1 MAAPNRPNP
10 GDARIPCPLCGGLI
24 HPIAGRCKHCKQDL
38 SALRSTRPAAGA
50 ALPAL
55 VAPASGPAP
64 APAPV
69 AAAPSAPMAMPMP
82 TPVPAPPPSPYANG
96 ASNGHYAPP
105 GLVGA
110 LANGH
115 DAAHPILP
123 PRPTGRMITAPQAA
137 GWWKSWPMIVIV
149 LAGIAI
155 VIAVV
160 LMVWPPGA
168 SAKTTQTVEPPP
180 APERMDTNPL
190 PQTHGSIT
198 PPQKAPTQIPDDP
211 TPPPS
216 QSGGTQTQLAILDH
230 ACDRLMA
237 CGNDAAETFCDT
249 AKTLAQALGVQ
260 PGPPSCQAGVRC
272 IARIDRVSCTASA
285 VDVQRLMNDPDCA
298 EALTKC

>member
-55 VAPASGPAP
+55 VS
-64 APAPV
+64 APV
-69 AAAPSAPMAMPMP
+69 PVEVAPPVATP
-82 TPVPAPPPSPYANG
+82 TPVPAPPPPSPYANG

-105 GLVGA
+105 GMAA

-115 DAAHPILP
+115 DVAHPILP
-123 PRPTGRMITAPQAA
+123 PRPTGRMITAPQSA

-149 LAGIAI
+149 LAGVAI

-168 SAKTTQTVEPPP
+168 SDKGTQTVVPP

-216 QSGGTQTQLAILDH
+216 SGGAAGTQTQLAVLDH
-230 ACDRLMA
+230 VCDRLMA

-249 AKTLAQALGVQ
+249 AKTLAQTLGV
-260 PGPPSCQAGVRC
+260 PAGPPACEAGKRC
-272 IARIDRVSCTASA
+272 LARIDRFSCSASA
-285 VDVQRLMNDPDCA
+285 VDVQRLMTDPDCA